1 MSNVTGA
8 ISLKSL
14 SQATVQIKKTSF
26 ENILTYWSVIVIILR
41 HVVN

>member
-1 MSNVTGA
+1 MSNVTSA

-14 SQATVQIKKTSF
+14 LQATVQIENTSF
-26 ENILTYWSVIVIILR
+26 ENILTYWSVIGIILR